1 MPNQPRFSFLK
12 ACLIGLAAL
21 VLASCGEKQQAQA
34 PGAPPPPSVSVANPV
49 EKKVVEWDEY
59 TGRFEPLD
67 TVEVRA
73 RISGVLNEVK
83 FTDGAVVK
91 KGDLLF
97 VIDPRPFQRVLD
109 RDRAALQGAKVQVE
123 FAQKDLERAR
133 PLMANSTIS
142 QQVFDQR
149 NQAVKTA
156 EANVLSA
163 EASVRSA
170 ELDVEFTQ
178 IRAPI
183 TGRISRKLISE
194 GNFITGGSGSGT
206 LLTTIVS
213 TDPIYFY
220 FDISEADFLKYKR
233 LFEQGMRPSSRETA
247 NPIEVGL
254 QGDTGFPIKGQ
265 MNFVDNRIDTA
276 TGSLRERATFQ
287 NPNGMLLPGLFAHAR
302 VIGSGEYNA
311 ILLPDAAIATDQS
324 NRFVFVVADDGT
336 VSAKPV
342 TLGPI
347 IEGLRVIRTGVTPAD
362 WVIVNGVQRARKGIK
377 VKAEKTV
384 IEQAQ
389 KAASLP

>member
-1 MPNQPRFSFLK
+1 MPYQPQFPFLK
-12 ACLIGLAAL
+12 ASLIGLAAL

-73 RISGVLNEVK
+73 RISGVLTEVK
-83 FTDGAVVK
+83 FTDGAVVN

-109 RDRAALQGAKVQVE
+109 RDRAGLQGAKVQVE

-265 MNFVDNRIDTA
+265 MNFVDNRIDSN

-302 VIGSGEYNA
+302 VIGSGEYSA

-336 VSAKPV
+336 VSARPV

-362 WVIVNGVQRARKGIK
+362 RVIVNGVQRARKGIK

>member
-1 MPNQPRFSFLK
+1 MPSHGFSFLK
-12 ACLIGLAAL
+12 ASLIGLAAL
-21 VLASCGEKQQAQA
+21 VLASCGEKQQSQA

-59 TGRFEPLD
+59 TGRFEPVD

-73 RISGVLNEVK
+73 RISGVLTDVK

-254 QGDTGFPIKGQ
+254 QGDTAFPIKGQ

-287 NPNGMLLPGLFAHAR
+287 NPNGMLLPGLFARAR
-302 VIGSGEYNA
+302 VIGSAEYNA
-311 ILLPDAAIATDQS
+311 ILLPDAAIAADQS
-324 NRFVFVVADDGT
+324 NRFVFVVTDDGM
-336 VSAKPV
+336 VSAKPI
-342 TLGPI
+342 TLGPTI
-347 IEGLRVIRTGVTPAD
+347 DGLRVIRTGVTAAD

-384 IEQAQ
+384 IEQVQ

>member
-1 MPNQPRFSFLK
+1 MPSQPVSPFLR
-12 ACLIGLAAL
+12 AGLIGLAAL

-34 PGAPPPPSVSVANPV
+34 PGGPPPPSVSVANPV

-59 TGRFEPLD
+59 TGRFDSVD

-97 VIDPRPFQRVLD
+97 VIDPRPFQRVLE

-194 GNFITGGSGSGT
+194 GNYITGGSGSGT

-233 LFEQGMRPSSRETA
+233 LFEQGKRPSSRETA

-254 QGDTGFPIKGQ
+254 QGDIGFPYRGQ
-265 MNFVDNRIDTA
+265 MNFVDNRIDPS

-287 NPNGMLLPGLFAHAR
+287 NPNGMLLPGLFARAR
-302 VIGSGEYNA
+302 VIGSGEYKA

-324 NRFVFVVADDGT
+324 NRLVFVVADDGA
-336 VSAKPV
+336 VDAKPV

-347 IEGLRVIRTGVTPAD
+347 IDGLRVIRTGVTPSD

-384 IEQAQ
+384 IEPAQ

>member
-1 MPNQPRFSFLK
+1 M
-12 ACLIGLAAL
+12 
-21 VLASCGEKQQAQA
+21 
-34 PGAPPPPSVSVANPV
+34 
-49 EKKVVEWDEY
+49 
-59 TGRFEPLD
+59 
-67 TVEVRA
+67 
-73 RISGVLNEVK
+73 
-83 FTDGAVVK
+83 
-91 KGDLLF
+91 
-97 VIDPRPFQRVLD
+97 
-109 RDRAALQGAKVQVE
+109 QVE

-194 GNFITGGSGSGT
+194 GNYITGGSGSGT

-233 LFEQGMRPSSRETA
+233 LFEQGKRPSSRETA

-265 MNFVDNRIDTA
+265 MNFVDNRIDPA

-287 NPNGMLLPGLFAHAR
+287 NPDGDVAAR
-302 VIGSGEYNA
+302 
-311 ILLPDAAIATDQS
+311 D
-324 NRFVFVVADDGT
+324 F
-336 VSAKPV
+336 
-342 TLGPI
+342 
-347 IEGLRVIRTGVTPAD
+347 LRVH
-362 WVIVNGVQRARKGIK
+362 
-377 VKAEKTV
+377 
-384 IEQAQ
+384 
-389 KAASLP
+389 ASLAAGSTARFCCPTRPSRPISPTALFLSLPMTAP

>member
-1 MPNQPRFSFLK
+1 MPSQPVLSFLK
-12 ACLIGLAAL
+12 AGLIGLAAL
-21 VLASCGEKQQAQA
+21 VLASCGEQQQAQA
-34 PGAPPPPSVSVANPV
+34 PGGPPPPTVSMANPV

-59 TGRFEPLD
+59 TGRFDAMD

-73 RISGVLNEVK
+73 RISGVLDEVK

-97 VIDPRPFQRVLD
+97 VIDPRPFQRVLE
-109 RDRAALQGAKVQVE
+109 RDRAALQGAKVQAE
-123 FAQKDLERAR
+123 FALKDLERAR
-133 PLMANSTIS
+133 PLMANGTIS
-142 QQVFDQR
+142 QQLFDQR

-163 EASVRSA
+163 EASVKSA

-194 GNFITGGSGSGT
+194 GNYLTGGSGSGT

-233 LFEQGMRPSSRETA
+233 LFEQGKRPSSRETA

-254 QGDTGFPIKGQ
+254 QGDAAFPIKGQ

-287 NPNGMLLPGLFAHAR
+287 NSNGNLLPGLFARAR
-302 VIGSGEYNA
+302 VIGSAEYKA
-311 ILLPDAAIATDQS
+311 ILLPDAAVATDQS
-324 NRFVFVVADDGT
+324 NRFVFTVAEDGT
-336 VSAKPV
+336 VGTKTV

-347 IEGLRVIRTGVTPAD
+347 IDGLRVIRTGVTPAD

-377 VKAEKTV
+377 VKPEKTV
-384 IEQAQ
+384 IEPAQ

>member
-1 MPNQPRFSFLK
+1 MRGEAAGAGAQPS
-12 ACLIGLAAL
+12 
-21 VLASCGEKQQAQA
+21 
-34 PGAPPPPSVSVANPV
+34 PPPSVSVANPI

-59 TGRFEPLD
+59 TGRFESVD

-73 RISGVLNEVK
+73 RISGVLTEVK
-83 FTDGAVVK
+83 FTDGAIVK
-91 KGDLLF
+91 KGDLLL

-109 RDRAALQGAKVQVE
+109 RDRAALQGARVQLD
-123 FAQKDLERAR
+123 FAQRDLERAR
-133 PLMANSTIS
+133 PLMANNTIS
-142 QQVFDQR
+142 QQGFDQR
-149 NQAVKTA
+149 NQAVKVA

-163 EASVRSA
+163 EANVRSA

-194 GNFITGGSGSGT
+194 GNFISGGSGSGT

-213 TDPIYFY
+213 IDPIYFY

-233 LFEQGMRPSSRETA
+233 LVEKGLRQSSRETA

-254 QGDTGFPIKGQ
+254 QGDASFPIKGQ
-265 MNFVDNRIDTA
+265 INFVDNRINSA

-287 NPNGMLLPGLFAHAR
+287 NPNGNLLPGLFARAR
-302 VIGSGEYNA
+302 VIGSAEYTA
-311 ILLPDAAIATDQS
+311 MLLPDAAVATDQS
-324 NRFVFVVADDGT
+324 NRFVFVVADDGA

-347 IEGLRVIRTGVTPAD
+347 IDGLRVIRTGVTPTD

>member
-1 MPNQPRFSFLK
+1 MANQSQFLFLK
-12 ACLIGLAAL
+12 ASLIGLAAL
-21 VLASCGEKQQAQA
+21 VLASCSEKQQAQA

-59 TGRFEPLD
+59 TGRFEPVD

-109 RDRAALQGAKVQVE
+109 RDRATLQGAKVQVE

-133 PLMANSTIS
+133 PLMANNTIS
-142 QQVFDQR
+142 QQGFDQR

-194 GNFITGGSGSGT
+194 GNYITGGSGSGT

-233 LFEQGMRPSSRETA
+233 LFEQGKRPSSRETA

-287 NPNGMLLPGLFAHAR
+287 NSNGMLLPGLFARAR
-302 VIGSGEYNA
+302 VIGSAEYKA

-342 TLGPI
+342 TLGPM
-347 IEGLRVIRTGVTPAD
+347 IEGLRVIRTGITPAD

-377 VKAEKTV
+377 VKPEKTV

>member
-1 MPNQPRFSFLK
+1 MRSQPVLPFLK
-12 ACLIGLAAL
+12 AGLISLAAL

-34 PGAPPPPSVSVANPV
+34 PSGPLPPSVSVANPV

-59 TGRFEPLD
+59 TGRFDALD

-73 RISGVLNEVK
+73 RISGVLTEVK

-109 RDRAALQGAKVQVE
+109 RGRAALQGAKVRLD

-133 PLMANSTIS
+133 PLLSNNTIS

-149 NQAVKTA
+149 NQAVKMA
-156 EANVLSA
+156 EAEVLSA

-178 IRAPI
+178 IHAPI
-183 TGRISRKLISE
+183 TGRISRKLVSE
-194 GNFITGGSGSGT
+194 GNYITGGSGSGT

-233 LFEQGMRPSSRETA
+233 LFEKGARPSSRETA

-254 QGDTGFPIKGQ
+254 QGDTGFPYRGQ
-265 MNFVDNRIDTA
+265 MNFVDNRIDPS

-287 NPNGMLLPGLFAHAR
+287 NPNGMLLPGLFARAR

-311 ILLPDAAIATDQS
+311 IMVPDAAITTDQS
-324 NRFVFVVADDGT
+324 NRLVFVVADDGT
-336 VSAKPV
+336 VGAKPV

-347 IEGLRVIRTGVTPAD
+347 IDGLRVIRTGLTPSD

-384 IEQAQ
+384 IEPAQ

>member
-1 MPNQPRFSFLK
+1 MPYQPQFLFLK
-12 ACLIGLAAL
+12 ASLIGLAAL

-73 RISGVLNEVK
+73 RISGVLTEVK

-133 PLMANSTIS
+133 PLMVNSTIS

-377 VKAEKTV
+377 VKADKIV

>member
-1 MPNQPRFSFLK
+1 M
-12 ACLIGLAAL
+12 
-21 VLASCGEKQQAQA
+21 
-34 PGAPPPPSVSVANPV
+34 
-49 EKKVVEWDEY
+49 EWDEY
-59 TGRFEPLD
+59 TGRFDATD

-73 RISGVLNEVK
+73 RISGVLTDVK
-83 FTDGAVVK
+83 FTDGSAVK

-97 VIDPRPFQRVLD
+97 VIDPRPFQRILD
-109 RDRAALQGAKVQVE
+109 RDRAALQGAKVQLE
-123 FAQKDLERAR
+123 FSQKDLERAK
-133 PLMANSTIS
+133 PLIANNTIS

-149 NQAVKTA
+149 TQAVRTA

-163 EASVRSA
+163 EANVRSS

-183 TGRISRKLISE
+183 SGRISRKLVSE

-233 LFEQGMRPSSRETA
+233 LFEQGKRPSSRESA

-254 QGDTGFPIKGQ
+254 QGDSGFPIKGE
-265 MNFVDNRIDTA
+265 MNFVDNRIDQN
-276 TGSLRERATFQ
+276 TGSLRERATFA
-287 NPNGMLLPGLFAHAR
+287 NPDGLLLPGLFAKAR
-302 VIGSGEYNA
+302 VIGSSEYNA
-311 ILLPDAAIATDQS
+311 ILLPDVAIATDQS
-324 NRFVFVVADDGT
+324 NRFVFVVSQDGT
-336 VSAKPV
+336 VGAKPV
-342 TLGPI
+342 VLGPLVD
-347 IEGLRVIRTGVTPAD
+347 GLRVIRSGVSTSD

-377 VKAEKTV
+377 VKADKTV

-389 KAASLP
+389 KAASLQ

>member
-1 MPNQPRFSFLK
+1 MPNQPQIPFLK
-12 ACLIGLAAL
+12 ASLIGLAAL

-59 TGRFEPLD
+59 TGRFDSVD

-97 VIDPRPFQRVLD
+97 VIDPRPFQRVLE
-109 RDRAALQGAKVQVE
+109 RGRAALQGAKVQVE

-194 GNFITGGSGSGT
+194 GNYITGGSGSGT

-233 LFEQGMRPSSRETA
+233 LFEQGKRPSSRETA

-265 MNFVDNRIDTA
+265 MNFVDNRIDSA
-276 TGSLRERATFQ
+276 TGSLRERATFE
-287 NPNGMLLPGLFAHAR
+287 NSNGMLLPGLFARAR
-302 VIGSGEYNA
+302 VVGSGEYNA

-324 NRFVFVVADDGT
+324 NRLVFVVADDGA

-362 WVIVNGVQRARKGIK
+362 WVIVNGVQRARRGIK
-377 VKAEKTV
+377 VNAEKTV

-389 KAASLP
+389 KAAALP